1 MNNYVI
7 TEIDTAQKKMGAYI
21 ALLNYRY
28 MNLCVKAEL
37 GALMPVTVYLGNEAY
52 NIEDVAN
59 INNPDEFKFGVYP
72 KNDNNLQD
80 IIEGIYESHPEFKME
95 IKSSDGSDDADKR
108 FILYT
113 MPEVDKNRHDFLQD
127 GVKALHAECCT
138 RIDAIYAQ
146 IKASL
151 LENMAKANLP
161 KADVDEA
168 MKALDETRQNCLD
181 SVNEQLLKKQ
191 EEIDEALT
199 RYEEEQQRKAEENR
213 EYDVTQGFRM
223 SDYDY

>member
-113 MPEVDKNRHDFLQD
+113 MPEVDKNRHDFLNE
-127 GVKALHAECCT
+127 GVEGLADEC
-138 RIDAIYAQ
+138 RLKIDAVYA
-146 IKASL
+146 KY
-151 LENMAKANLP
+151 EAKFVEELAKLP
-161 KADVDEA
+161 PEVLDEA
-168 MKALDETRQNCLD
+168 KQALDNVRKKSQDMAIN
-181 SVNEQLLKKQ
+181 LLIKKQ
-191 EEIDEALT
+191 QEIDDAYA
-199 RYEEEQQRKAEENR
+199 RYQEKQEQEKVEQKD
-213 EYDVTQGFRM
+213 YDVAHGFKM
-223 SDYDY
+223 GDSNEE